1 MKLKIEEFEN
11 YAKRSGMTA
20 STLLK
25 KIGGGKL
32 AYNQLKQGKA
42 LGYDIARNMY
52 NALGEWVFLTLIDF
66 EEETL
71 DGFKSKFVQVGTK
84 LY

>member
-11 YAKRSGMTA
+11 YAKRSGMSA

-25 KIGGGKL
+25 KLGGGKF

-42 LGYDIARNMY
+42 LGYDIARSMY
-52 NALGEWVFLTLIDF
+52 NGLGEWVFLTLIDF

>member
-1 MKLKIEEFEN
+1 MKLKIDEFEN
-11 YAKRSGMTA
+11 YAKRNRMSA
-20 STLLK
+20 SAMLEK
-25 KIGGGKL
+25 FGGGKL
-32 AYNQLKQGKA
+32 AYNQLKKGKA